1 MDVTVDA
8 TFLASPP
15 DDGNL
20 NEGDDTIRATRVA
33 DYERRALE
41 HIGKTSETQ
50 ATHGIHRKGS
60 AICYYQA
67 AAPTLRPDGVTALT
81 DADQGRLW
89 LDTDTDIL
97 SVYKGTV
104 LGWVALNTYVKNI
117 SLQGPLFVGTT
128 VIPPLI
134 VAVGITIT
142 KVYAKLGTAP
152 TGANDVRFNILKN
165 GTDSIFDN
173 SGADY
178 FELGDAAVNTLTAT
192 ELSASATLAAGDYL
206 TIDIDQIGST
216 IGGSDLSITLLGS
229 TV

>member
-33 DYERRALE
+33 DYERRAVE

-97 SVYKGTV
+97 YVYKGTV
-104 LGWVALNTYVKNI
+104 TGWFAINSFATRI
-117 SLQGPLFVGTT
+117 SISGFL
-128 VIPPLI
+128 
-134 VAVGITIT
+134 AVGNNIVLPIIFPQATAI
-142 KVYAKLGTAP
+142 VSVMSKLGTAP
-152 TGANDVRFNILKN
+152 TGTNDVRFDLRKN
-165 GTDSIFDN
+165 GTDSIFTA
-173 SGADY
+173 GY
-178 FELGDAAVNTLTAT
+178 VELGDTTVDTETNLTAHATLT
-192 ELSASATLAAGDYL
+192 AGDYL
-206 TIDIDQIGST
+206 TVDIEQIGT
-216 IGGSDLSITLLGS
+216 TQVGRDLSIVLLGGPA
-229 TV
+229 